1 RQVVHCFNETPILQS
16 SLENTG
22 RYHDTTA
29 DVENADNRTA
39 AGQGR
44 HGCCCWCRA
53 WYNHLTGGQLY
64 PGRDLNVGILRPLF
78 RTTFHIRGMRYTM
91 AYIHS
96 SSDGEHSRRDCKEEA
111 ATALRLPHS
120 CQRLFVL
127 HSREELVCRN
137 VASFEDSSILHS
149 WCIGILRSHFFC
161 RGHDQLPIGILTSC
175 R

>member
-96 SSDGEHSRRDCKEEA
+96 SSDGNTTPAAITHPREHEPSNSPPEALGVSRSSLSVLGDFLTAVRNDCVYRSI
-111 ATALRLPHS
+111 ALDGGDL
-120 CQRLFVL
+120 
-127 HSREELVCRN
+127 
-137 VASFEDSSILHS
+137 
-149 WCIGILRSHFFC
+149 
-161 RGHDQLPIGILTSC
+161 
-175 R
+175 